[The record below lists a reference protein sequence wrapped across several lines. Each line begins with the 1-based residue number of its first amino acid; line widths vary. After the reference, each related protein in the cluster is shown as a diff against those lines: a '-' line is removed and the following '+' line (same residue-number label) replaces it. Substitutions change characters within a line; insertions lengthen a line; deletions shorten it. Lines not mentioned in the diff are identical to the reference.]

1 MKWLAINDKEVISQ
15 HKNLRYMCAY
25 DDMLIKTDDCSENKP
40 VLQLMHEMLS

>member
-15 HKNLRYMCAY
+15 QKNLRYMCAY
-25 DDMLIKTDDCSENKP
+25 DMLIKTDDCSENKP